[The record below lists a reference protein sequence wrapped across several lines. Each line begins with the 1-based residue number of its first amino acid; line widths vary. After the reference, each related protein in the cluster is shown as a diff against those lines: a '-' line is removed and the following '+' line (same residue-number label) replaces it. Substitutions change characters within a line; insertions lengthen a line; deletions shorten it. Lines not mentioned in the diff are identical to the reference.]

1 MWKIEYIEEEVKR
14 LYATFPQQPMTEL
27 TDMLKKEHKAAE
39 KYHICLNK
47 FNDPRNRKVRDHCH
61 NTGLY

>member
-1 MWKIEYIEEEVKR
+1 
-14 LYATFPQQPMTEL
+14 MTEL

-39 KYHICLNK
+39 KYHICFNK